1 MPEDPESVMSPETD
15 SGSGGRSLAETG
27 MLGLDAAT
35 RGEVKGLR
43 LGRYPFAAAAGRYM
57 QSRRGIV
64 ADTTYTE
71 EARKLKY
78 IGRIIEE
85 LRREGRVKSS
95 DPRKISRSDIQELL
109 LWMRARGL
117 DTVTQ
122 AKYMQILD
130 GILRYYGNRV
140 IRDMRD
146 EGVRFP
152 KPGRKA
158 IRVIGEEDLASVFGA
173 LETVQGWRGSLAR
186 GLIALGFST
195 GARHKEMRLAHV
207 EDLDL
212 EKMKFFVRHPK
223 GEGSWASPEYVD
235 IIVPQMVPLLRRYLA
250 ERELWLAAHGIRK
263 AKALFPNV
271 RNGRDG
277 FYTDK
282 SLRATKKTVEKAA
295 GVRFMIKDLRSTLT
309 SMTVN
314 LDPKL
319 LPAMSLQLRHSSP
332 TTTQRYYASI
342 RQGLAGGELREAWT
356 KKNPITPE
364 NTVIDRDN
372 DYAGYA

>member
-1 MPEDPESVMSPETD
+1 
-15 SGSGGRSLAETG
+15 
-27 MLGLDAAT
+27 MLGLNAAT
-35 RGEVKGLR
+35 QGEVKGLR
-43 LGRYPFAAAAGRYM
+43 LGRYPFAAAVGRYM
-57 QSRRGIV
+57 ESRRGIV
-64 ADTTYTE
+64 AELTYVE
-71 EARKLKY
+71 EAKKLKY
-78 IGRIIEE
+78 IGRIVEE
-85 LRREGRVKSS
+85 LKREGRAGSS
-95 DPRKISRSDIQELL
+95 DPRKIYRSDIQEFLI
-109 LWMRARGL
+109 WMRSRGL

-122 AKYMQILD
+122 AKYIQVLD
-130 GILRYYGNRV
+130 GMLRYYGNRV
-140 IRDMRD
+140 IRAMRD

-158 IRVIGEEDLASVFGA
+158 IRVIGDEEFARILGA
-173 LETVQGWRGSLAR
+173 LETVQGWRGSVAR
-186 GLIALGFST
+186 GVVALGFST
-195 GARHKEMRLAHV
+195 GARHKEMRLAQV

-212 EKMKFFVRHPK
+212 EEMKFFVRHPK
-223 GEGSWASPEYVD
+223 GEGSWASPDKVD

-250 ERELWLAAHGIRK
+250 ERELWLTAHGIRK
-263 AKALFPNV
+263 AKALFPNITK
-271 RNGRDG
+271 GRDG

-282 SLRATKKTVEKAA
+282 SLRAIKKTVEKAA

-342 RQGLAGGELREAWT
+342 RQGLAGGELREAWI
-356 KKNPITPE
+356 KKNSITPE

-372 DYAGYA
+372 DYTGYA